1 MSDWIES
8 GTKNSAKESL
18 LDSIDLDSLRL
29 ADNKTYQSILSEL
42 QKLHAELLQLESD
55 GKIDNFRDNP
65 VLVGQYL
72 TKLRLKVNMLFKFIN
87 VYLDVLNDLEIE
99 LAKKRESLFKEQL
112 GSPGGSVNK
121 AEKYSIELT
130 RLDKARVGVLS
141 NMIKQVENE
150 YERYNGIC
158 ISLQSRMKEFASERI
173 MG

>member
-1 MSDWIES
+1 MDWIES
-8 GTKNSAKESL
+8 GSKESIKESL
-18 LDSIDLDSLRL
+18 LETVDLDSLRL
-29 ADNKTYQSILSEL
+29 ADNKTYQSILGEL
-42 QKLHAELLQLESD
+42 QKLHAELLQLETD

-87 VYLDVLNDLEIE
+87 LYLDILNDMEID
-99 LAKKRESLFKEQL
+99 LAKKRENLFKEML
-112 GSPGGSVNK
+112 NSAGGSVNK

-130 RLDKARVGVLS
+130 RLDKAKVGVLS
-141 NMIKQVENE
+141 NTIKQVENE

-158 ISLQSRMKEFASERI
+158 ISLQSRMKEFASEKI